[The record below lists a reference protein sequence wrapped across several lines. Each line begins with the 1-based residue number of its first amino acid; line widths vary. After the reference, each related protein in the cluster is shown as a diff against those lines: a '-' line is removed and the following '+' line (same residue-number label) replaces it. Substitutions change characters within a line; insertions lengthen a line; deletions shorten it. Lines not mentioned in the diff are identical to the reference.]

1 MHDLNSSA
9 LFNKKL
15 ETIYMGNAMADHV
28 NLKNENRKKA
38 SRQRG

>member
-1 MHDLNSSA
+1 MYYSYR
-9 LFNKKL
+9 L

-38 SRQRG
+38 SRQGRQQ